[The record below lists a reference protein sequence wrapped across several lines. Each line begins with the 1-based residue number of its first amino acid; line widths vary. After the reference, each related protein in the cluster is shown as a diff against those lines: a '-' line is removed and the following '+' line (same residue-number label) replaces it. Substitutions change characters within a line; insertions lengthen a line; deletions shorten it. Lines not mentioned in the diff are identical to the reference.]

1 MDVTKEQ
8 IADWSIRLGRIAIDI
23 GQQLNKSQVSGFSK
37 YLLGLTSRQAI
48 ILQDIHFILKDN
60 QESQL
65 TSAFILFRCL
75 LEDFITV
82 LYFETGKFNN
92 EELACH
98 TAEAER
104 QKFKMYSESK
114 EINENFFEGKN
125 EFLANQEYI
134 DSEIKDFKSNTDN
147 DILLVDKAKFKFKRA
162 PSVTDMIAKI
172 PERNVVLAKPNIHAF
187 VIWKLLSTYVH
198 YSLFNY
204 QLETSPEIRKIEI
217 NQCQEILSYCFKCL
231 SIVSD
236 QLNVMGFKH
245 DFRDPSHVYKEIF
258 SGFNS

>member
-8 IADWSIRLGRIAIDI
+8 IADWSIRLGRIAMDT
-23 GQQLNKSQVSGFSK
+23 GQQLNKSKVSGFSK

-60 QESQL
+60 PESQL

-82 LYFETGKFNN
+82 LYFKTGKFNE
-92 EELACH
+92 EELVCH

-134 DSEIKDFKSNTDN
+134 DSKIKVFNDNSDN
-147 DILLVDKAKFKFKRA
+147 DILLLNKAQFKFKRA
-162 PSVTDMIAKI
+162 PSVTEMISKI
-172 PERNVVLAKPNIHAF
+172 PERDIVLAKPNTHAF

-204 QLETSPEIRKIEI
+204 QLETSPESRKIEI

-231 SIVSD
+231 SIISD
-236 QLNVMGFKH
+236 QLNDMGFKN
-245 DFRDPSHVYKEIF
+245 DFRDSSHVHKEIF
-258 SGFNS
+258 AGFNS